1 MSEEGTSERKHVVND
16 NITPGTTEN
25 ATSGKTKIC
34 KIFKII
40 NSHEYI
46 YIYIYISNI
55 DSTRRM
61 TSYGIHVVSNV

>member
-1 MSEEGTSERKHVVND
+1 MSEEGTSERKHIIND

-34 KIFKII
+34 KKFKII
-40 NSHEYI
+40 NSHEKYASI
-46 YIYIYISNI
+46 YTSNI
-55 DSTRRM
+55 DSTRMM